1 MSVPL
6 PYKPDI
12 PMKPRTT
19 TKKPAAVK
27 RGHKIATTYTVADL
41 RALLQEAAGALIAVD
56 SWLDQKVN
64 EIAKDKR

>member
-1 MSVPL
+1 MPTR
-6 PYKPDI
+6 K
-12 PMKPRTT
+12 T

-56 SWLDQKVN
+56 SWLDQKVS
-64 EIAKDKR
+64 EIAKDKQ

>member
-12 PMKPRTT
+12 PMKTRKA
-19 TKKPAAVK
+19 TKKSAAVK